1 MSEFLCSFNE
11 GNRKMKELLGVKG
24 ANLSEMT
31 SMGLPVPFGFV
42 VTTRGCKKFFDNN
55 CMFSEDMFLSLQE
68 KIQELEEVT
77 GKKIWQRGKPA
88 ACFSAYKFRSKSAY
102 NGTYGAQPGP
112 QR

>member
-68 KIQELEEVT
+68 KIQEHEEVT
-77 GKKIWQRGKPA
+77 GKKFGSGENPLLVSVRTSSVVSP
-88 ACFSAYKFRSKSAY
+88 AY
-102 NGTYGAQPGP
+102 NGTYGAQSGP